1 MWNTMDIKSLNT
13 LELPKILERLASHCA
28 FSASKELA
36 LALTPSPDHDEV
48 VTRLRRTS
56 EARHLISSKAN
67 ARVGGA
73 RDVRGAAFNATKGAV
88 LDPST
93 LLDIRQTLISGR
105 TLQRIIVRAQEQY
118 PLLADL
124 ARQIEP
130 GDALIDAIAQAIDE
144 DGKVKDEASP
154 ALRRIRRE
162 LDAAHSRLL
171 ERLNRIVANPDNA
184 KFLQEA
190 IVTQRQGR
198 YVIPIKVES
207 RGRIP
212 GVVHDQSSSGATI
225 FVEPLATLELNNAWR
240 ELELEEQREIERILR
255 ELSGMVADS
264 ADDIEATVGALAAL
278 DLEFG
283 KAEYS
288 FALRAN
294 EPVITDVLERETESQ
309 PYVHLMRARHPL
321 LNAETVV
328 PTDIFIGPDYHLLV
342 ITGPNTG
349 GKTVTLKNV
358 GLMAAMAQCGLH
370 IPAGDGSRLPVFD
383 NIFADIGDEQSI
395 EQSLS
400 TFSSHLRNITRILD
414 GATNHSLVVLDEVG
428 AGTDPV
434 EGSALARALPEH
446 FLENDITA
454 VVATHYS
461 DLKAYAHNTPHV
473 KNASVEFDLETLRP
487 TYKLMIGLPG
497 RSNALNIAERLGLP
511 ADILEKA
518 RSFVSGDDQSVD
530 AMLADIKQAQES
542 ARLDRRFAEQDR
554 KEQEQLRNE
563 LRTRLAAIE
572 DDRRTVIN
580 TTREEAKADV
590 EIVREQLRQV
600 TRQLERLSATG
611 TGKKAE
617 VQDLRELLQGVEDT
631 LKPIAPPRPAR
642 TSDTVVNRP
651 LQVGD
656 IVYVPSLDRNG
667 EILEM
672 SGSAAEVQAGNFRL
686 RVALRDLELRTPV
699 PEKANDWAGGKTR
712 RQRADISLP
721 MVESPGMEIDVRGE
735 MAEEALQRV
744 ERYLDNA
751 YRSGLP
757 FVRIVHG
764 KGTGVLRRTIR
775 EYLRRNPTV
784 KEARDG
790 ELNEGGDGVTV
801 VRFKDN

>member
-1 MWNTMDIKSLNT
+1 MDKKSLNT
-13 LELPKILERLASHCA
+13 LELPKILERLARHCA

-36 LALTPSPDHDEV
+36 LALEPSPDHDEV
-48 VTRLRRTS
+48 VIRLRRTS
-56 EARHLISSKAN
+56 EARHLISSKPN

-73 RDVRGAAFNATKGAV
+73 RDVRAAAFNATKGAV
-88 LDPST
+88 LDAAT

-162 LDAAHSRLL
+162 LDAAHGRLI

-184 KFLQEA
+184 KYLQEP

-198 YVIPIKVES
+198 YVIPVKVES

-225 FVEPLATLELNNAWR
+225 FVEPLATLELNNTWR

-255 ELSGMVADS
+255 ELSGMVGDS
-264 ADDIEATVGALAAL
+264 ADDIAATVNALAAL

-288 FALRAN
+288 FVLRAN
-294 EPVITDVLERETESQ
+294 EPIITDVLERENQSQ
-309 PYVHLMRARHPL
+309 PYLYLMRARHPL
-321 LNAETVV
+321 LNPETVV
-328 PTDIFIGPDYHLLV
+328 PTDIYIGPDYHLLV

-400 TFSSHLRNITRILD
+400 TFSSHLRNITRILE
-414 GATNHSLVVLDEVG
+414 GATDHSLVVLDEVG

-434 EGSALARALPEH
+434 EGSALARALLEH
-446 FLENDITA
+446 FLENEITA

-473 KNASVEFDLETLRP
+473 KNASVEFDLDTLRP

-511 ADILEKA
+511 ADILSKA

-530 AMLADIKQAQES
+530 AMLGDIKQSQES
-542 ARLDRRFAEQDR
+542 ARMDRRFAEQDR
-554 KEQEQLRNE
+554 KEQEKLRNE

-580 TTREEAKADV
+580 AAREEAKADV
-590 EIVREQLRQV
+590 DIVREQLRQV
-600 TRQLERLSATG
+600 TRQLERLSASG

-631 LKPIAPPRPAR
+631 LKPIAPPRHAR
-642 TSDTVVNRP
+642 TSDTPINRP

-656 IVYVPSLDRNG
+656 IVYVPSLERNG
-667 EILEM
+667 EILEIA
-672 SGSAAEVQAGNFRL
+672 GSAAEVQAGNFRL

-699 PEKANDWAGGKTR
+699 PEKANDWVGSGGKNR

-721 MVESPGMEIDVRGE
+721 MVESPGVEIDVRGE

-775 EYLRRNPTV
+775 EFLRRNPTV

-790 ELNEGGDGVTV
+790 QLNEGGDGVTV
-801 VRFKDN
+801 VRFADN